1 MSGDKTPLRQGV
13 FISVEGGDG
22 AGKSTQIRKLA
33 EALRAAGHEV
43 VVTREPGGS
52 EGAET
57 IRSLLVEGDAD
68 RWSPLSEALLM
79 YTARNDHLERTI
91 LPALEKGAVVITDR
105 FADSTMAYQGIA
117 GALGEKTVQEL
128 HKLVVGDRNPDLTL
142 IFDLSPEEGLARA
155 GARSGVGGAEA
166 RFEEKG
172 ADYQKRVR
180 DAFLK
185 IAKDNPERCVVID
198 ASGDAESVAARVSE
212 AVKSRLPRLF
222 G

>member
-1 MSGDKTPLRQGV
+1 MTGGKKTAQQGV

-22 AGKSTQIRKLA
+22 AGKSTQIKKLA
-33 EALRAAGHEV
+33 DALRDAGHEV

-91 LPALEKGAVVITDR
+91 LPALEAGAVVITDR

-128 HKLVVGDRNPDLTL
+128 HKLVVGDRDPDLTL

-155 GARSGVGGAEA
+155 GARSDKEA

-172 ADYQKRVR
+172 AGYQKRVR

-185 IAKDNPERCVVID
+185 IARDNPKRCVVID
-198 ASGDAESVAARVSE
+198 ASGDADSVAARVLE
-212 AVKSRLPRLF
+212 AVKARLPGVL

>member
-1 MSGDKTPLRQGV
+1 MNGGKKASRQGV

-22 AGKSTQIRKLA
+22 AGKSTQIKKLA
-33 EALRAAGHEV
+33 DALRASGREV

-57 IRSLLVEGDAD
+57 IRSLLVKGDAD

-117 GALGEKTVQEL
+117 GALGEKTVQDL
-128 HKLVVGDRNPDLTL
+128 HALVVGDRNPDLTL

-155 GARSGVGGAEA
+155 GARSGAEA

-185 IAKDNPERCVVID
+185 IARNNPERCVVID

-212 AVKSRLPRLF
+212 AVKSRLPELMD
-222 G
+222 